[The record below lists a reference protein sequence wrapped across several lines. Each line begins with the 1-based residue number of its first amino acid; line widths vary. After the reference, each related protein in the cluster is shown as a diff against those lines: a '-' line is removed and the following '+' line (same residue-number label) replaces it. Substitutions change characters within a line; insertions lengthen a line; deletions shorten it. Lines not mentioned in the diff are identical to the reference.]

1 MYASIASINNT
12 NRRVMMKQSE
22 LCRIYYARHGKGLQL
37 NRQWNSAIKMAKSAK
52 ENLIML

>member
-22 LCRIYYARHGKGLQL
+22 LCRIYYARHGKGLEL
-37 NRQWNSAIKMAKSAK
+37 NGQWNNAIKMAKSTK
-52 ENLIML
+52 KRS